1 MAIILFLR
9 EEQMSKIKKILKIT
23 PLLLFV
29 LVIAFIVSN
38 MAYHLKGIDVPIIN
52 GDGESV
58 VLSHGGVYLPGFFR
72 IQVIEEKK
80 LGFRFIRIYNRF
92 NKDFDEESATVT
104 LQKSRMKNFDLLTIH
119 WFHKPDSV
127 IGNNSIILNLYNH
140 KKDPS
145 FSFFDQTLAAM
156 LQHGVGVNVL
166 ERPLVNG
173 WMTYSAEFPN
183 EVSGEALWKS
193 FVESY
198 DDQALT
204 DLTESMINRTLEF
217 TDIQQGKSKYWAVFT
232 VEKMTDDKNVDGY
245 SIFIISLTKEKYEL
259 EKSKSIAR
267 LISKDSVNASH
278 FMPLP

>member
-1 MAIILFLR
+1 MN
-9 EEQMSKIKKILKIT
+9 KIKKILNIT

-38 MAYHLKGIDVPIIN
+38 MAYHLKGIDVPIID

-92 NKDFDEESATVT
+92 NKAFDEESATVK
-104 LQKSRMKNFDLLTIH
+104 LQKSRMKNFDLLEVH
-119 WFHKPDSV
+119 LFHKPDRV
-127 IGNNSIILNLYNH
+127 IGNNTIILNLYNH
-140 KKDPS
+140 KKNPS

-183 EVSGEALWKS
+183 EVSGGALWKS

-217 TDIQQGKSKYWAVFT
+217 TDIQQGKSKYWAVIT

-259 EKSKSIAR
+259 EKSKSISR
-267 LISKDSVNASH
+267 LISKDSVNDSH
-278 FMPLP
+278 FLPLP